1 MYVEYLIRIL
11 PHSRAEVVREVGW
24 RLGTG
29 EGLKE
34 RGRGRA
40 EEDWARGKSGAGRVL
55 KNSRCCRT
63 GETEDLWD

>member
-40 EEDWARGKSGAGRVL
+40 EEDWARGKSGDRKSVV
-55 KNSRCCRT
+55 
-63 GETEDLWD
+63 